1 MSSQSIPHVI
11 DTRVHTV
18 LPRTMLLVL
27 TDQVPSLSLTIV
39 FPVSLI
45 NICRYLIPTITTVL
59 LSSVNSYTWIPV
71 VSFWFLLCRI
81 TPLFRPFLMTSLIT
95 VMLSSQLPKVMQKVK
110 SLWETKSGNHII
122 AVQMDDTKE
131 FCCGHLKTHL
141 TSHGIIMQVTAS
153 YTHSQNGKVEHLIWT
168 FQTLLYR
175 TVWWQHNT

>member
-1 MSSQSIPHVI
+1 MYVVFNCQYSSYSDSSPLIDSIRFPFWPLWQGLIPIWIYSTYDISNGAINMSSQSIPHVI
-11 DTRVHTV
+11 DTRIHTV

-39 FPVSLI
+39 FPVSLV

-95 VMLSSQLPKVMQKVK
+95 VMLSS
-110 SLWETKSGNHII
+110 
-122 AVQMDDTKE
+122 
-131 FCCGHLKTHL
+131 
-141 TSHGIIMQVTAS
+141 
-153 YTHSQNGKVEHLIWT
+153 
-168 FQTLLYR
+168 
-175 TVWWQHNT
+175 